1 MAATPPDQA
10 ALQERY
16 VEMKLIEKEAQQI
29 KSHLQVVEE
38 QMHEVRHN
46 AASITD
52 IAKVKPGEEIL
63 VPIASGIFAKGTI
76 KNTKNLLVGVGASIV
91 VQKDIPSTIAIL
103 DKRIASLE
111 KYQTELIGALNKLEE
126 RALAVDRDMRALSNN
141 MQ

>member
-46 AASITD
+46 ATSIAD

-141 MQ
+141 IQ